1 MTEFKVGDELE
12 YADER
17 YRRTDKAKRVVT
29 RVYTNFD
36 DERVVGLRYYPDRNG
51 AAYSIDT
58 LSRDYA
64 LRTFRVRAP
73 HAPPE
78 SFRQVFCAW
87 TGQTVK
93 PEPARTALQQ
103 ARENTLSAVRRLMHG
118 HATIGQIDRHID
130 HVICEAKVEAF
141 AEYEAAEP
149 KPYGRVVATAGATCH
164 GYRREGDDVELT
176 FKVRVPAHAAIA
188 CVPLHATN
196 YRVTA
201 TSKGAV

>member
-1 MTEFKVGDELE
+1 MTEFKVGDELVHVYGYLAPVKVKRV
-12 YADER
+12 YADVYEIDYGSDVETQIVAKR
-17 YRRTDKAKRVVT
+17 YAHACYRRR
-29 RVYTNFD
+29 
-36 DERVVGLRYYPDRNG
+36 L
-51 AAYSIDT
+51 
-58 LSRDYA
+58 
-64 LRTFRVRAP
+64 RAP
-73 HAPPE
+73 QAPPE

-103 ARENTLSAVRRLMHG
+103 ARENTLYAVRRLMYG

-130 HVICEAKVEAF
+130 HVIREAKAEAL
-141 AEYEAAEP
+141 AEREASEP
-149 KPYGRVVATAGATCH
+149 KPYGRVLATAGATCH

-176 FKVRVPAHAAIA
+176 FKVRVPVHAAIA
-188 CVPLHATN
+188 CAPIHETN